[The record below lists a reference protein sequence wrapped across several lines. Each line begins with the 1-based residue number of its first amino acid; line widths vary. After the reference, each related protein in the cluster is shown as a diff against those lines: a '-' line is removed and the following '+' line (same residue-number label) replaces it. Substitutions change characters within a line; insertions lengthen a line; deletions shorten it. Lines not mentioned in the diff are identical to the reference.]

1 MNINEII
8 QKVFKDFK
16 YDGELIPISPNI
28 YTGDAT
34 IYLVYYTYST
44 IPEGFA
50 DDQPI
55 VESTFGTLDIYSN
68 KNYKK
73 LKNEVKRKLVKEC
86 GFTWTGDGLE
96 DYEED
101 TKLWHCPINFMVS
114 DEVTFLNEKF

>member
-8 QKVFKDFK
+8 QKVFKNFK

-34 IYLVYYTYST
+34 TYLVYYTYST

-55 VESTFGTLDIYSN
+55 VESTFGTMWFYMD
-68 KNYKK
+68 
-73 LKNEVKRKLVKEC
+73 
-86 GFTWTGDGLE
+86 W
-96 DYEED
+96 
-101 TKLWHCPINFMVS
+101 
-114 DEVTFLNEKF
+114 

>member
-8 QKVFKDFK
+8 QKVFKNFK

-34 IYLVYYTYST
+34 TYLVYYTYST

-55 VESTFGTLDIYSN
+55 VESTFGTLDI
-68 KNYKK
+68 
-73 LKNEVKRKLVKEC
+73 
-86 GFTWTGDGLE
+86 
-96 DYEED
+96 
-101 TKLWHCPINFMVS
+101 
-114 DEVTFLNEKF
+114 